1 MGLSPFD
8 VFVINVPGVWGLVGM
23 SLALAATVGVGFGLV
38 AVYLVI
44 LNGLIHA
51 VQAVI
56 SRGYKPGL
64 GTAIIFLPPGTYG
77 ISAIN
82 QVGGGHS

>member
-1 MGLSPFD
+1 
-8 VFVINVPGVWGLVGM
+8 M
-23 SLALAATVGVGFGLV
+23 SLALAATAGVGFGLV

-51 VQAVI
+51 VQEVI
-56 SRGYKPGL
+56 SRGYNPGL
-64 GTAIIFLPPGTYG
+64 GTAIILFLPLGAYG

-82 QVGGGHS
+82 QVGGGTF